1 MEDVL
6 RFARRPGQ
14 RGIQPMEEFAKNV
27 LKRAGLASLLAV
39 AFMLL
44 PTVGTAGIV
53 QVGGPTGT
61 NDWSQ
66 EWVETNSA
74 MVITGFTF
82 TMLTPGI
89 TFTGQT
95 TAYNDQNETQPLSGW
110 SGAYSGTTADVSTTG
125 AGTLADFYFTTS
137 YSPTSTSTPFSYE
150 MLAYSGTTLDQ
161 ADSEIASWN
170 GSSWSYQAVPEASD
184 FALLGLVLLAA
195 IGLASRRAPEV
206 A

>member
-14 RGIQPMEEFAKNV
+14 RGIQPMDDFANNV
-27 LKRAGLASLLAV
+27 LRKVGLASLLAV

-44 PTVGTAGIV
+44 PTVATAGIV
-53 QVGGPTGT
+53 PVGGPTGT

-66 EWVETNSA
+66 EWVEQNSQ

-89 TFTGQT
+89 TFTGQS

-110 SGAYSGTTADVSTTG
+110 SGSYSGTTADVSTLGTG
-125 AGTLADFYFTTS
+125 TISDFYFTTS

-150 MLAYSGTTLDQ
+150 MLAYSGATLDQ

-184 FALLGLVLLAA
+184 FSLLGIVLLAGV
-195 IGLASRRAPEV
+195 GLASKRVARAV
-206 A
+206 